1 MAIQIGRTSF
11 PSIYESRLT
20 LTRFVSQ
27 THALIYAQ
35 YNGVGRLVIGGT
47 GGSCLIPTMMLYRTG
62 RAYVY
67 NIYNTPHVQI

>member
-1 MAIQIGRTSF
+1 MAIQIGRTSV

-27 THALIYAQ
+27 THALIYTQ

-47 GGSCLIPTMMLYRTG
+47 GGSC
-62 RAYVY
+62 
-67 NIYNTPHVQI
+67 